1 MKNFDENSTVNFS
14 KNLRKNILN
23 MSVSAGS
30 ASSHFGGAL
39 SCIDIIAVL
48 FNNVINFNR
57 ENYKSISRDR
67 FILSK
72 GHACMSLYSVLKEIN
87 LISEK
92 EMLTFEKSNSF
103 LLGHPVKNFEK
114 GIELSTGSLG
124 MGLSIS
130 MGIALGLKKNEMNSK
145 VYVIIG
151 DGECNEGSIWE
162 VALSAPKFNL
172 DNLCVILDRNNFQ
185 QTGSGKEILDL
196 DSLNEKWRS
205 FNWEVIEIDGHNYSD
220 IFNALIKKSSKPK
233 IIIANTIKGKGF
245 SFSEDNNDWHHK
257 ILTKN
262 QYEEALEELDK

>member
-1 MKNFDENSTVNFS
+1 MKDYDEKSTVNFS

-23 MSVSAGS
+23 MALSAGS

-39 SCIDIIAVL
+39 SCIDIVAVL

-103 LLGHPVKNFEK
+103 LLGHPVKNFDK

-145 VYVIIG
+145 VYTIIG

-185 QTGSGKEILDL
+185 QTGLGKEILDL
-196 DSLNEKWRS
+196 DPLNEKWRS
-205 FNWEVIEIDGHNYSD
+205 FNWEVTEIDGHKYSD
-220 IFNALIKKSSKPK
+220 IFNALTKRSSKPK

-245 SFSEDNNDWHHK
+245 SFSENNNDWHHK

>member
-1 MKNFDENSTVNFS
+1 MKDYDEKSTVNFS

-23 MSVSAGS
+23 MALSAGS

-124 MGLSIS
+124 IGLSIY

-145 VYVIIG
+145 VYTIIG
-151 DGECNEGSIWE
+151 DGECNECS
-162 VALSAPKFNL
+162 V
-172 DNLCVILDRNNFQ
+172 C
-185 QTGSGKEILDL
+185 
-196 DSLNEKWRS
+196 
-205 FNWEVIEIDGHNYSD
+205 
-220 IFNALIKKSSKPK
+220 
-233 IIIANTIKGKGF
+233 
-245 SFSEDNNDWHHK
+245 
-257 ILTKN
+257 
-262 QYEEALEELDK
+262 